1 MENFS
6 KKLRQAF
13 KATLGLQ
20 REKEHSFMRKKCK
33 SCSFFQNE
41 DKCPRRFK
49 RPLDQACQSYQ
60 PKNK

>member
-1 MENFS
+1 MEKFS

-13 KATLGLQ
+13 KATLGLK

-33 SCSFFQNE
+33 SCSLFQDE

-49 RPLDQACQSYQ
+49 RPLDQTCQSYQ
-60 PKNK
+60 PKNR

>member
-6 KKLRQAF
+6 KKVRQAL

-20 REKEHSFMRKKCK
+20 REKKHSFMRKKCK
-33 SCSFFQNE
+33 SCSLFPNE

-49 RPLDQACQSYQ
+49 RPLNQACQSYQ